1 MSDTETPSIE
11 GFLSA
16 LAECG
21 EDYLLVSQPDSTT
34 AHIRFPGTFE
44 DAPVIWDATVR
55 ALRYR
60 NGGNEGIDTP
70 TRRQY
75 IDIAPEGFPMRSITI
90 GLNVTAID
98 PPVLLKTTIMIR
110 KYKRLHTG
118 RHEFGEQTTGK

>member
-1 MSDTETPSIE
+1 MSDTETLSIE

-21 EDYLLVSQPDSTT
+21 EDYLLVSQPDSAT

-55 ALRYR
+55 ALQCRD
-60 NGGNEGIDTP
+60 GEHEGIDTP
-70 TRRQY
+70 PRRQY

-110 KYKRLHTG
+110 KYKRLHAG
-118 RHEFGEQTTGK
+118 RHEFGEQTPGK